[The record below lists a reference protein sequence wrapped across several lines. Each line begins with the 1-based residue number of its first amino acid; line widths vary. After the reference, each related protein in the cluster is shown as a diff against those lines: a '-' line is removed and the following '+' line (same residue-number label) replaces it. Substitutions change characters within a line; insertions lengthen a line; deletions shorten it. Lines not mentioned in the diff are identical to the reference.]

1 MLQRRKRWLDPA
13 GAACLQHTFPLRLF
27 PLAPVPAYIRSF
39 LGRSRSGCSYLG
51 RSPCE
56 YPTRTHD
63 RLEGNMRTGAQQL
76 RPPRLTTPR
85 RVHVQVDLV
94 GSSVGEVSVA
104 TFGVA
109 RGGLARY
116 IGIGLASSGRRAPTG
131 ALVDNAKVVG
141 GAFVAEECAPR
152 KGPSC
157 TDGPGRFGHCMKCKA
172 VGKEHL
178 QTWAIVSLGMSAI
191 ASSVEMLARSC
202 RPYWSA
208 TGSAMPSELHTPV
221 SESLVRVSERG
232 WDASAAGL
240 ARTDGMLVSAVRA

>member
-1 MLQRRKRWLDPA
+1 
-13 GAACLQHTFPLRLF
+13 
-27 PLAPVPAYIRSF
+27 
-39 LGRSRSGCSYLG
+39 
-51 RSPCE
+51 
-56 YPTRTHD
+56 
-63 RLEGNMRTGAQQL
+63 MRTGAQQL

-116 IGIGLASSGRRAPTG
+116 IGIGLASGGPSAPTG

-141 GAFVAEECAPR
+141 GTFVAAECAPR

-191 ASSVEMLARSC
+191 AMSAPMLSVEMLAHSC
-202 RPYWSA
+202 RLHWSA
-208 TGSAMPSELHTPV
+208 TGSGMPSELHTPV
-221 SESLVRVSERG
+221 SEPLVRV
-232 WDASAAGL
+232 A
-240 ARTDGMLVSAVRA
+240 